1 MESPTT
7 KEAFEEI
14 ERLSQNPETRRLAD
28 FRKQE
33 LMDILQREADA
44 FEEGVAIGREK
55 ANKLIRMNA
64 DGISP
69 EKISKYVRLPVE
81 DVLEIIKS
89 IE

>member
-33 LMDILQREADA
+33 LIDILQR
-44 FEEGVAIGREK
+44 FEDGVAQGRK
-55 ANKLIRMNA
+55 KLKRDVVFRMNA
-64 DGISP
+64 AGIAP
-69 EKISKYVRLPVE
+69 EKVAEYVGLPTDYVS
-81 DVLEIIKS
+81 EIIKS
-89 IE
+89 IEK